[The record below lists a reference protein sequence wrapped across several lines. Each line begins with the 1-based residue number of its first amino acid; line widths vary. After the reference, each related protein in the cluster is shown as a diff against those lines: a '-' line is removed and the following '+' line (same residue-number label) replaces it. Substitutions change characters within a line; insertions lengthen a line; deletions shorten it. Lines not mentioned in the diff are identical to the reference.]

1 MGTTVDM
8 TADIQEEQLQSTRGE
23 FLGGWNVLLWNDD
36 VHGMD
41 FVVSA
46 LLRTIPMDVQR
57 AVEIMYEAHEHGKA
71 VAWSGAKEVA
81 ELYRD
86 GLESYGLSATIST

>member
-1 MGTTVDM
+1 M
-8 TADIQEEQLQSTRGE
+8 TADIQEEQLQSTHGE

-36 VHGMD
+36 VHSMD

-46 LLRTIPMDVQR
+46 LLRTIPMDVQK
-57 AVEIMYEAHEHGKA
+57 AVEVMYEAHEHGKA

-86 GLESYGLSATIST
+86 GLESCGLSATIST